1 MTTTDDFDPARSRPT
16 AADRR
21 WEVLAEEMQ
30 FNQLG
35 IARRQAEGWRN
46 GLAAC
51 ATLLATAT
59 LVKGRPD
66 FDKLVGVWR
75 VVPVVLILLAF
86 GCLAAAFLVAIRA
99 AHGRPGTYVL
109 ADGASLREWT
119 EMEVKRIARLIPWAA
134 WLSLAGLTLV
144 LVAAVV
150 TWTGPV
156 IRP

>member
-1 MTTTDDFDPARSRPT
+1 MTAPDDFGPEHSRPT

-21 WEVLAEEMQ
+21 WEALADEMQ

-66 FDKLVGVWR
+66 FDRLTEGWK

-99 AHGRPGTYVL
+99 AHGRPGSYVL
-109 ADGASLREWT
+109 ADGSSLREWT
-119 EMEVKRIARLIPWAA
+119 GTEVARIGRLIPWAA

-144 LVAAVV
+144 LAAAVV
-150 TWTGPV
+150 TWTAPV
-156 IRP
+156 VRP